1 MKKRIGF
8 IDLYINNWHANNYPA
23 WFRTAKRADEFE
35 LGYAYEETPAPGSP
49 SLEDWCAKIG
59 MRPAHD
65 IETVVENSDC
75 LCVLAPNNP
84 EAHDRLAALPLA
96 AGKPLYV
103 DKTFA
108 PDKATAARFFETARR
123 HGTPLMST
131 SALRYGEEFVAMRER
146 FGQTRPVHVTATGGG
161 RSFGEYSIH
170 QIEMVVVALGL
181 GARSVTRLPGCATE
195 LYAVRYADGVRS
207 ALLTYHPRADFTLT
221 AFGEDRVD
229 GAPGATNMFPHLIDA
244 MLEFYATGSSLVPES
259 ETVEVAA
266 IREAAIKAQS
276 VPGVEIHV
284 A

>member
-49 SLEDWCAKIG
+49 SLEAWCEKNG
-59 MRPAHD
+59 MCPAHD
-65 IETVVENSDC
+65 IETVVKNSDC

-96 AGKPLYV
+96 SGKPLYI

-108 PDKATAARFFETARR
+108 PDKATAARFFETARL

-131 SALRYGEEFVAMRER
+131 SALRYGEEFVAMRKQFEK
-146 FGQTRPVHVTATGGG
+146 RPIHVTTTGGG

-181 GARSVTRLPGCATE
+181 GARSVIRLPGCATE

-207 ALLTYHPRADFTLT
+207 ALLTYNPQADFTLT
-221 AFGEDRVD
+221 AFGEDRVAN
-229 GAPGATNMFPHLIDA
+229 APGATNMFPHLIDA
-244 MLEFYATGSSLVPES
+244 MLEFYATGVSLVPEA
-259 ETVEVAA
+259 ETIEVAA

-276 VPGVEIHV
+276 SPGVEIPV